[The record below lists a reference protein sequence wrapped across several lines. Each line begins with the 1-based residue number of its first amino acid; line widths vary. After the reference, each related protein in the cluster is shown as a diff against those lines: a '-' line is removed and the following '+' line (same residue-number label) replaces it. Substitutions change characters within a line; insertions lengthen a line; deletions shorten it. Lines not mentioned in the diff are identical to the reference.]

1 MDRGTIKVAFR
12 IGPGLSRDALP
23 LLVGVG
29 LSLLLVAIFPRRAS
43 LCLAWL
49 LVLVAG
55 VANEWAD
62 YLHETWPGRWQESLK
77 DMLTTMSIPT
87 RLLIVGRFAPHL
99 LVRPAAPDD
108 MVEAGTGQ
116 EPAGD

>member
-1 MDRGTIKVAFR
+1 MDWATIKTAITVDT
-12 IGPGLSRDALP
+12 GLSRDALHV
-23 LLVGVG
+23 LVGVS
-29 LSLLLVAIFPRRAS
+29 LYLLLAAVLPRRAS
-43 LCLAWL
+43 PWLAWL
-49 LVLVAG
+49 LVLVAV

-62 YLHETWPGRWQESLK
+62 YLHETWPGQWRETLK

-87 RLLIVGRFAPHL
+87 LLLIVGRFAPHL

-116 EPAGD
+116 EPTGD